1 MKKKTILVGLM
12 TCLTVPLAAQSLS
25 IGWRRVAPS
34 LESRV
39 AEEGIATA
47 VVESAT
53 EAAERAL
60 VANTAQLKTQA
71 ESAQLMRTLLSNPP
85 QGTQVRVPISLA
97 NPAVPQTSVVI
108 NRAPIGF
115 TNPIKIDAVKR
126 IASAGF
132 VPLERKAALL
142 QAGKISLSPNGIDV
156 VLDEKTYQKY
166 RRSHLSLF
174 GMLFRRGKKE
184 VRQQDYENYVNVVKE
199 FNEFAADLEKFQA
212 QQTRR
217 IENGEDWAS
226 LWEVDAFQE
235 RFDKVAQ
242 QIKDESQNF
251 IGVLPPDFLQKSQ
264 YLQRAQY
271 YLTTLRGGEL
281 PEKLP
286 APIIPLRRI
295 EVSNFYLTG
304 DHLLMDPFA
313 PSQAPQNL
321 RIAVVHEKKKIHD
334 IIKGGANSKYAVGWT
349 VDSFATPEEF
359 LAQKDYFLYDV
370 VFGDFDPY
378 GNSNSY
384 LLEKLVEKGKGGIVI
399 LSVCDRNPD
408 RWSSPDMEESHRDWV
423 AFAKVSMQLG
433 IDGNLG
439 VFFPEEN
446 LTPKRVFRKIRD
458 AYAAKGGIWEW
469 TSEESLY
476 GGEYYSRIQPKF

>member
-1 MKKKTILVGLM
+1 MKKKTILAGLM
-12 TCLTVPLAAQSLS
+12 VCLTLPSAAQRLT
-25 IGWRRVAPS
+25 IGWRTVAPS

-71 ESAQLMRTLLSNPP
+71 ESAQMMKTLLSNPP
-85 QGTQVRVPISLA
+85 QWAAVRVPISLA
-97 NPAVPQTSVVI
+97 NPAVPRTSAI
-108 NRAPIGF
+108 IKSAPIGF
-115 TNPIKIDAVKR
+115 TNPITVDAIKR

-132 VPLERKAALL
+132 VPLKRKEALL
-142 QAGKISLSPNGIDV
+142 QAGEIPLSPSGIDV
-156 VLDEKTYQKY
+156 LLDEKTYHKY
-166 RRSHLSLF
+166 RRAHLSLF

-184 VRQQDYENYVNVVKE
+184 IRQQDYENYVNIVKE

-212 QQTRR
+212 QQTQR
-217 IENGEDWAS
+217 IENGEAWPS
-226 LWEVDAFQE
+226 LWEVDSFQE

-242 QIKDESQNF
+242 QIENESQNF

-271 YLTTLRGGEL
+271 YLTTLRGGEV

-295 EVSNFYLTG
+295 KVANFYLTG

-313 PSQAPQNL
+313 PSQAPKNL

-334 IIKGGANSKYAVGWT
+334 IIKGGASSEKAVGWT
-349 VDSFATPEEF
+349 VDSFATPEQF
-359 LAQKDYFLYDV
+359 LEQKDYFLYDV

-384 LLEKLVEKGKGGIVI
+384 LLEKLVEKGQGGIVI

-458 AYAAKGGIWEW
+458 AYAAKGGMWGW
-469 TSEESLY
+469 TSEKDLY
-476 GGEYYSRIQPKF
+476 GGKYYGRL